1 MFSGNDVVLPNDIV
15 IPTDIVMPSIL
26 CRISTGDTRLWKN
39 AGTVCSVFF
48 SDQLITSILCVF
60 SVGCNPTAH
69 GSLPEEPRFHG
80 P

>member
-39 AGTVCSVFF
+39 AGTVCSG
-48 SDQLITSILCVF
+48 DPKHITL
-60 SVGCNPTAH
+60 TY
-69 GSLPEEPRFHG
+69 RK
-80 P
+80 